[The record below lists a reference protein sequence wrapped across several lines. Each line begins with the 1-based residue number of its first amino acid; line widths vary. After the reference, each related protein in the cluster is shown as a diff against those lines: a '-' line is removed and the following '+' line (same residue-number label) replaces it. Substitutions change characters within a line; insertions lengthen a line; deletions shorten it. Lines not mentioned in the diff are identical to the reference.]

1 MAIFKFGDYS
11 RNEQREIIFEIIKQK
26 YLHNP
31 QLNNFGTNCAMFANL
46 IKDFDAGLLLQSELT
61 DKFKDFYNKNT
72 KTIADEVLFYFYNV
86 AEAIADKY
94 PAKKLKYSKI
104 CDIIKDII
112 DIDALTKEV
121 TPPEDKMGKSDATSG
136 GFVLTGYNSYPK
148 PKSYVEPPE
157 PPSIHNFSNNPI
169 PENTYK
175 TMCDWVRWR
184 IFDLFKVDARRLKTL
199 KDLGGIY
206 MAELIPDSNQ
216 VENFPQCT
224 DEDGEKEDLDFENP
238 GVYIINHENSITF
251 GGGGDW
257 QEPQTFS
264 VKVQN
269 GKFKAFDIQ
278 DDYDDGGGYD
288 AEATLKVICKLFGL
302 DIDNYD
308 LKSTN
313 QQDLARLYRDMVK
326 NKDYK
331 LNVIKDISTEDCVAA
346 IVDYFAKQGSTQ
358 ALTDPKNWKR
368 KSKTGSVVFTRIFEN
383 KVTKD
388 QVRVTSTKIKIQKI
402 EVI

>member
-1 MAIFKFGDYS
+1 MAIFKFSDYN

-31 QLNNFGTNCAMFANL
+31 KLNNFGSNCAMFANS
-46 IKDFDAGLLLQSELT
+46 IKEFEADKILQSELT
-61 DKFKDFYNKNT
+61 DRFKKFYINNNKD
-72 KTIADEVLFYFYNV
+72 IADEVLFYFYNV
-86 AEAIADKY
+86 AEAVADKY

-112 DIDALTKEV
+112 DVDKLTNEV
-121 TPPEDKMGKSDATSG
+121 VPPEDKMGSSDKTSG
-136 GFVLTGYNSYPK
+136 VFVLTGYNSYHK

-169 PENTYK
+169 PANTYE
-175 TMCDWVRWR
+175 TMCDWVRWK
-184 IFDLFKVDARRLKTL
+184 IFELFKEDARFLKAL
-199 KDLGGIY
+199 KDLGNIS
-206 MAELIPDSNQ
+206 MESLIPDPDQ

-224 DEDGEKEDLDFENP
+224 DEDGNKEDLDFENP
-238 GVYIINHENSITF
+238 GDYIINHENSITF

-257 QEPQTFS
+257 QDPQTFS
-264 VKVQN
+264 IKVKN
-269 GKFKAFDIQ
+269 GKFKAFDIE
-278 DDYDDGGGYD
+278 DDYDDNGANG
-288 AEATLKVICKLFGL
+288 AEATINVICKLFGL
-302 DIDNYD
+302 VDNYD
-308 LKSTN
+308 WNSKN

-326 NKDYK
+326 NKDFK
-331 LNVIKDISTEDCVAA
+331 LNVVKDISTEDCVAA
-346 IVDYFAKQGSTQ
+346 IVDFFAKKSSPP

-368 KSKTGSVVFTRIFEN
+368 KSKTGSVIFTRIFEN